1 MPVSR
6 PIRLTPV
13 RMLKTRVVTALV
25 LLAIFLPGL
34 FYLDQIQWAWLMAV
48 VASVGA
54 WEWGALLRYTQARRI
69 AFGGLVFVLCAAGI
83 LGAPGFLLE
92 TTQELALLRWLYGAS
107 VVFWGVV
114 VPLWLVRKWRL
125 DHAWLGGCVGL
136 GVLLPTWLA
145 IVQLRLAGPQVLLAI
160 LAVVWLADVAAYF
173 SGKNFGKHKLA
184 PSISPGKTW
193 EGVAG
198 AALAVTAYGFAMREF
213 FAVYHIGVVW
223 WCLALVLVTAV
234 SVVGDLFESL
244 LKRQVGLKDSSQVLP
259 GHGGVLD
266 RIDSLTSTLPT
277 VAFLWLAFAA

>member
-1 MPVSR
+1 
-6 PIRLTPV
+6 
-13 RMLKTRVVTALV
+13 MLKTRVVTALV
-25 LLAIFLPGL
+25 LLAIFLPGIFFL
-34 FYLDQIQWAWLMAV
+34 GQIQWAWLMAV

-54 WEWGALLRYTQARRI
+54 WEWGGLLRYSQGRRI
-69 AFGGLVFVLCAAGI
+69 AFGGLLFALCGVGI
-83 LGAPGFLLE
+83 LGAPELLLDS
-92 TTQELALLRWLYGAS
+92 TSDGVAMLRWLYGGS
-107 VVFWGVV
+107 VAFWGLL
-114 VPLWLVRKWRL
+114 VPLWLARKWRL
-125 DHAWLGGCVGL
+125 DHAWLGACVGL

-173 SGKNFGKHKLA
+173 SGKNFGRHKLA

-198 AALAVTAYGFAMREF
+198 AALAVVVYGFAMREF
-213 FAVYHIGVVW
+213 FAVHQVGVMW
-223 WCLALVLVTAV
+223 WCLALVWVTAV

-277 VAFLWLAFAA
+277 VAFLWLAFAT